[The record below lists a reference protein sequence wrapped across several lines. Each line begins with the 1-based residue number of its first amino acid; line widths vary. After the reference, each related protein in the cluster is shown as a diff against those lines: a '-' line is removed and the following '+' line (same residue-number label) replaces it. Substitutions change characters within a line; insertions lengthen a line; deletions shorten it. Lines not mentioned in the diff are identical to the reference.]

1 MDFTNV
7 LSLAGGLALFLFG
20 MNLMGEALEKSAGN
34 KLKGILETLT
44 SSRLRGLLLGIGVTA
59 VIQSSSATTVMVVG
73 FVNSGIMA
81 LKQAISVI
89 MGANIGTTV
98 TAWILSLTGISGD
111 NFILTMLKPTSFT
124 PILAVIGVIL
134 YMFIKSE
141 RKKDIGMILLGFSV
155 LMFGMDTMSA
165 SVKPLAEVEAFQ
177 NIFLMFSNPILGVI
191 VGAVVTG
198 IIQSSSASVGIL
210 QALSATG
217 MVTVGS
223 TIPII
228 MGQNIGT
235 CVTALLSS
243 VGANTNARRAAMVHL
258 YFNIIGTVIILILF
272 YALNA
277 IFRFEFINSNANQL
291 TIAIAHSVFNILCT
305 SILLPFTGF
314 LEKLAIKTVPDKQE
328 KDKNQ
333 LLDERLLATPT
344 VAIERC
350 RTVAKIMAQ
359 LSVKSLK
366 KSFTLLNEYNNK
378 VCEEIYAEENQVDK
392 YEDAIGTYLVKL
404 TGKNMNVKDSNEV
417 TELLHLIGDFERLS
431 DHAVNIAKSAHER
444 HEKKITFSQQG
455 EQELGTMVLAVS
467 EILDKSLQC
476 FENNDTVMAS
486 EIEPLEQVIDA
497 LRTELKKRHV
507 TRLKQGQCT
516 IEVGFVFSDI
526 ITYLERIA
534 DHCSNIGGCV
544 IEIKNDELMMHDYTK
559 RIRDAAFDKKFSEY
573 SNKYAL

>member
-111 NFILTMLKPTSFT
+111 NFFITMLKPTSFT

-134 YMFIKSE
+134 YMFIKNE
-141 RKKDIGMILLGFSV
+141 RKKDIGLILLGFSV
-155 LMFGMDTMSA
+155 LMFGMDSMSA
-165 SVKPLAEVEAFQ
+165 AVKPLAEIDAFR

-191 VGAVVTG
+191 VGALVTA

-258 YFNIIGTVIILILF
+258 YFNIIGTFAILILF

-277 IFRFEFINSNANQL
+277 IFRFEFINTNANQL
-291 TIAIAHSVFNILCT
+291 TIAVAHSTFNILCT

-328 KDKNQ
+328 RDKNQ

-350 RTVAKIMAQ
+350 KNVAKAMAQ
-359 LSVKSLK
+359 LSVESLK
-366 KSFTLLNEYNNK
+366 KSFGLLTAYDEK
-378 VCEEIYAEENQVDK
+378 ILDEIHDDESRVDK
-392 YEDAIGTYLVKL
+392 YEDAIGTYLVRL
-404 TGKNMNVKDSNEV
+404 TGKNVNAKDGNEV

-431 DHAVNIAKSAHER
+431 DHAVNIAKSAREKY
-444 HEKKITFSQQG
+444 EKKIVFSEQG
-455 EQELGTMVLAVS
+455 EQELKTMVSAVS
-467 EILDKSLQC
+467 EILDKSLKC
-476 FENNDTVMAS
+476 FERNDTQIAA
-486 EIEPLEQVIDA
+486 EIEPLEQVIDGM
-497 LRTELKKRHV
+497 RTELKKRHV
-507 TRLKQGQCT
+507 ARLQQGQCT

-544 IEIKNDELMMHDYTK
+544 IEIENDELMMHDYTK
-559 RIRDAAFDKKFSEY
+559 RIKDSVFNNKFNEY
-573 SNKYAL
+573 QKKYAL

>member
-111 NFILTMLKPTSFT
+111 NFFITMLKPTSFT

-134 YMFIKSE
+134 YMFIKNE
-141 RKKDIGMILLGFSV
+141 RKKDIGLILLGFSV
-155 LMFGMDTMSA
+155 LMFGMDSMSA
-165 SVKPLAEVEAFQ
+165 AVKPLAEIDAFR

-191 VGAVVTG
+191 VGALVTA

-258 YFNIIGTVIILILF
+258 YFNIIGTFAILILF

-277 IFRFEFINSNANQL
+277 IFRFEFINTNANQL
-291 TIAIAHSVFNILCT
+291 TIAVAHSTFNILCT

-328 KDKNQ
+328 RDKNQ

-350 RTVAKIMAQ
+350 KNVAKAMAQ
-359 LSVKSLK
+359 LSVESLK
-366 KSFTLLNEYNNK
+366 KSFGLLTAYDEK
-378 VCEEIYAEENQVDK
+378 ILDEIHDEESRVDK
-392 YEDAIGTYLVKL
+392 YEDAIGTYLVRL
-404 TGKNMNVKDSNEV
+404 TGKNVNAKDGNEV

-431 DHAVNIAKSAHER
+431 DHAVNIAKSAREKY
-444 HEKKITFSQQG
+444 EKKIVFSEQG
-455 EQELGTMVLAVS
+455 EQELKTMVSAVS
-467 EILDKSLQC
+467 EILDKSLKC
-476 FENNDTVMAS
+476 FERNDTQIAA
-486 EIEPLEQVIDA
+486 EIEPLEQVIDGM
-497 LRTELKKRHV
+497 RTELKKRHV
-507 TRLKQGQCT
+507 ARLQQGQCT

-544 IEIKNDELMMHDYTK
+544 IEIENDELMMHDYTK
-559 RIRDAAFDKKFSEY
+559 RIKDSVFNNKFDEY
-573 SNKYAL
+573 QKKYAL

>member
-111 NFILTMLKPTSFT
+111 NFFITMLKPTSFT

-134 YMFIKSE
+134 YMFIKNE
-141 RKKDIGMILLGFSV
+141 RKKDIGLILLGFSV
-155 LMFGMDTMSA
+155 LMFGMDSMSA
-165 SVKPLAEVEAFQ
+165 AVKPLAEIDAFR

-191 VGAVVTG
+191 VGALVTA

-258 YFNIIGTVIILILF
+258 YFNIIGTFAILILF

-277 IFRFEFINSNANQL
+277 IFRFEFINTNANQL
-291 TIAIAHSVFNILCT
+291 TIAVAHSTFNILCT

-328 KDKNQ
+328 RDKNQ

-350 RTVAKIMAQ
+350 KNVAKAMAQ
-359 LSVKSLK
+359 LSVESLK
-366 KSFTLLNEYNNK
+366 KSFGLLTAYDEK
-378 VCEEIYAEENQVDK
+378 ILAEIHDEESRVDK
-392 YEDAIGTYLVKL
+392 YEDAIGTYLVRL
-404 TGKNMNVKDSNEV
+404 TGKNVNAKDGNEV

-431 DHAVNIAKSAHER
+431 DHAVNIAKSAREKY
-444 HEKKITFSQQG
+444 EKKIVFSEQG
-455 EQELGTMVLAVS
+455 EQELKTMVSAVS
-467 EILDKSLQC
+467 EILDKSLKC
-476 FENNDTVMAS
+476 FERNDTQIAA
-486 EIEPLEQVIDA
+486 EIEPLEQVIDGM
-497 LRTELKKRHV
+497 RTELKKRHV
-507 TRLKQGQCT
+507 ARLQQGQCT

-544 IEIKNDELMMHDYTK
+544 IEIENDELMMHDYTK
-559 RIRDAAFDKKFSEY
+559 RIKDSVFNNKFDEY
-573 SNKYAL
+573 QKKYAL